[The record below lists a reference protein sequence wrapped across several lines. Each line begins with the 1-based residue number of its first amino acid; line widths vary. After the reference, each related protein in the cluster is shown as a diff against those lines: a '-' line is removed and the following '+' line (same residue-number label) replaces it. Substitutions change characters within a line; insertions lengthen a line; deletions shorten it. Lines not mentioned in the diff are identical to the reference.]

1 MAVLTAFATPMV
13 YKLDYSF
20 GESDLIKYAQLAK
33 EGGNTIS
40 AYKTGNK
47 YSLLYYSD
55 LNHIDF
61 HREDTLWLEK
71 ELEKENN
78 LLIVRNKELDK
89 LRNPYTVS
97 HRGIKYSIITKPVD
111 K

>member
-1 MAVLTAFATPMV
+1 M
-13 YKLDYSF
+13 
-20 GESDLIKYAQLAK
+20 
-33 EGGNTIS
+33 
-40 AYKTGNK
+40 
-47 YSLLYYSD
+47 LYYSD